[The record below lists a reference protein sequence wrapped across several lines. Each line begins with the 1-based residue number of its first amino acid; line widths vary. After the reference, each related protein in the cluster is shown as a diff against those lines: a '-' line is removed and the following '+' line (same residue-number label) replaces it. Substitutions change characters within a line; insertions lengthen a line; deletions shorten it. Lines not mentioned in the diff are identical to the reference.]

1 MSAEGEW
8 EGRRNR
14 EFPEVHIHLGVAIF
28 FFFLINYFCLGW
40 VSVAAL
46 GLSLATVS
54 GGYSSLQ
61 CIAGASL
68 VERKL

>member
-1 MSAEGEW
+1 M
-8 EGRRNR
+8 GREKEQRISRGPHPSWSCN
-14 EFPEVHIHLGVAIF
+14 LF

-54 GGYSSLQ
+54 RGSSSSR

-68 VERKL
+68 VERRF